1 MEAEGKAVSAGTKGS
16 SASAWKP
23 HCQSGCGI
31 VPVQE
36 ETLWTDVSNLP
47 RKSAARTHQR
57 GHKLRGKTFL

>member
-16 SASAWKP
+16 SASAWQP
-23 HCQSGCGI
+23 HCQSGRGI
-31 VPVQE
+31 VSVQE

-47 RKSAARTHQR
+47 WKSAARTHQR